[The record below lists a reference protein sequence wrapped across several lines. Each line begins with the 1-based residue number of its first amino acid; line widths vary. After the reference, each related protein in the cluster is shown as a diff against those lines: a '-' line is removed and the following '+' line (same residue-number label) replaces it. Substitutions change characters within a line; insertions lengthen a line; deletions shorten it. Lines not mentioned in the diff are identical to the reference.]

1 MAEQDSF
8 INEVSEEV
16 RRDRLF
22 ALLRRYGW
30 IAVLLILLL
39 VGAAGWNE
47 WRKASAQAEAEALGD
62 AILSALE
69 VGDGALQRTA
79 LEAIDTGENPGA
91 SALVG
96 LLLSGIERQDGQ
108 SAAAAARLQAMA
120 TDPGLPQLY
129 RDLAALKAVM
139 LAGEDLSPE
148 DRIARLQPLALPGA
162 PYRLLALEQMALAEI
177 ARNDGEAALE
187 RLGEI
192 VADGQATPSLRL
204 RASQLM
210 VALGGSPEAT

>member
-69 VGDGALQRTA
+69 VGDGAQQRTA

-96 LLLSGIERQDGQ
+96 LLLSGVERQDGQ